1 MPMQTILI
9 VDDQP
14 EVIRLLQ
21 LVLRGEGRR
30 LLFAGDGQSAL
41 DLARQNRPDII
52 LMDVMM
58 PGGIDGLQAT
68 RILKGDPETAAAR
81 VIVITAKAQEEDRQE
96 ALAAGADDYVAKPFD
111 IMALRAKVKGMLQ

>member
-1 MPMQTILI
+1 MQTILI

-21 LVLRGEGRR
+21 LALRGEGRR
-30 LLFAGDGQSAL
+30 LLFASNGQSAL
-41 DLARQNRPDII
+41 DLARETHPDLI

-68 RILKGDPETAAAR
+68 RTLKADPETAGTR
-81 VIVITAKAQEEDRQE
+81 IIVITAKAQEGDRRE

-111 IMALRAKVKGMLQ
+111 IMALRARVQGMLQ

>member
-1 MPMQTILI
+1 MQTILI

-14 EVIRLLQ
+14 EVLRLLE
-21 LVLRGEGRR
+21 LALRGEGRR

-41 DLARQNRPDII
+41 DLARQNHPDLI

-68 RILKGDPETAAAR
+68 RILKGDPETAGAQ
-81 VIVITAKAQEEDRQE
+81 VIMITAKAQKEDRQE

-111 IMALRAKVKGMLQ
+111 IRDLRAKIEGMLQ